1 MCDGNINLKNDDD
14 LFFAISNTILSF
26 EKESFTVNDII
37 SRIEENYPEMKGN
50 QRVPRFTQEIIN
62 RFINSGK
69 IIEEPRT
76 YRKLEQTDTED

>member
-1 MCDGNINLKNDDD
+1 MCNGNINLNNDDD

-26 EKESFTVNDII
+26 EKESFTIIDII
-37 SRIEENYPEMKGN
+37 SRIESNYPEMEGN

-62 RFINSGK
+62 RFIDSGK

-76 YRKLEQTDTED
+76 YRKM